1 MYIKKTPQ
9 FSLFFHE
16 ISRTLGTMKNKS
28 FHAELICLNK
38 KLCVHEQWGL
48 PESMIS
54 ANGGQIAIK
63 FTSDNY
69 GSMEGFWL
77 EYEIGIQDT
86 FR

>member
-1 MYIKKTPQ
+1 MHSY
-9 FSLFFHE
+9 FSWDFLTIIEPSAPFDE
-16 ISRTLGTMKNKS
+16 ANYDNYTGVCPGNG
-28 FHAELICLNK
+28 K

-54 ANGGQIAIK
+54 ANGGQISIK